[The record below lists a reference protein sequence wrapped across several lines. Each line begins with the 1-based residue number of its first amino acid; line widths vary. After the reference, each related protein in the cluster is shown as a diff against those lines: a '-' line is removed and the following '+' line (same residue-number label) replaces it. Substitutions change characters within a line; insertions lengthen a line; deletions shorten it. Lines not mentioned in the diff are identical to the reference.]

1 GSRHPYIYLLR
12 GGEYQQGSET
22 DYYVTYVLPDF
33 SIKHTPF
40 VITITPEGWYFAQGC
55 IGGPYGDS
63 KSIDDVIHLFMHC
76 EKEECT
82 PLIMHGKT
90 AVVKQNVLV

>member
-40 VITITPEGWYFAQGC
+40 VITVTPEGWYFEQGGG
-55 IGGPYGDS
+55 GGPYMHT
-63 KSIDDVIHLFMHC
+63 SIDDVIHLILHC

-82 PLIMHGKT
+82 PMI
-90 AVVKQNVLV
+90 VPSNWP